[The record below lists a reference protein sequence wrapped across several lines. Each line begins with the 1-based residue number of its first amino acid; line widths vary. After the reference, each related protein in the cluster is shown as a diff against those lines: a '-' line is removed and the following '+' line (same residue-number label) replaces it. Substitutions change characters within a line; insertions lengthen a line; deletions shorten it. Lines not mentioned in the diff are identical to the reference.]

1 MYNEEVLKK
10 LMQDFGEAN
19 TILFCK
25 MESAKYTYLF
35 KDCLEKG
42 EDNTCTQYD
51 FERDWWKLAEE
62 NLNKN
67 VYEFKNVRTD

>member
-1 MYNEEVLKK
+1 MYNEELLKK

-19 TILFCK
+19 AALFCK

-35 KDCLEKG
+35 QDCLEKG

-51 FERDWWKLAEE
+51 FERDWWKMAET
-62 NLNKN
+62 NLNKTI
-67 VYEFKNVRTD
+67 KS

>member
-1 MYNEEVLKK
+1 MYNEELLKK

-35 KDCLEKG
+35 QDCLEKG

-51 FERDWWKLAEE
+51 FERDWWKMAET
-62 NLNKN
+62 NLNKTVKSN
-67 VYEFKNVRTD
+67 S